1 MKKSF
6 KRFSWLLVLLIPLL
20 IVAGCGKSS
29 SSSSS
34 TKTVKVGIM
43 GSDEKIWK
51 PIQKKLKKEGINIK
65 LVTFT
70 DYNQPNAALTN
81 HEIDINSFQH
91 TYFMDQWNKAH
102 KTHIVSIGKTV
113 RAPLRL
119 YSKKVKN
126 VADIKKGDQITIPN
140 DSTNEGRAL
149 HLLQSAGLIKV
160 DSKVAL
166 PTPKNITQNKLNLK
180 ITAVDAAQTPRSLSD
195 ATGAV
200 INNEFAA
207 EAKLPNSETIYK
219 EKLNKASIPY
229 VNIIAANKSDKN
241 NKTYKKIVKAYQSEA
256 TKKLIKKYF
265 HGLSVPAW

>member
-6 KRFSWLLVLLIPLL
+6 KHFSWLLLLLIPLL
-20 IVAGCGKSS
+20 IVSGCGKSS
-29 SSSSS
+29 SS
-34 TKTVKVGIM
+34 KTVKVGIM

-51 PIQKKLKKEGINIK
+51 PIQKRLKKQGVNIK

-81 HEIDINSFQH
+81 HEVDINSFQH
-91 TYFMDQWNKAH
+91 TYFMQQWNKAH
-102 KTHIVSIGKTV
+102 KTHIVSIGKTM

-119 YSKKVKN
+119 YSKKVKS
-126 VADIKKGDQITIPN
+126 VSDIKKGDQITIPN

-160 DSKVAL
+160 NNKLAL
-166 PTPKNITQNKLNLK
+166 PTPKNITENKLHLK
-180 ITAVDAAQTPRSLSD
+180 ITPVDAAQTPRSLSD
-195 ATGAV
+195 AAGAV

-229 VNIIAANKSDKN
+229 INIIATNKADKN
-241 NKTYKKIVKAYQSEA
+241 NKTYKKIVKAYQSNE
-256 TKKLIKKYF
+256 TKKLIKKYYN
-265 HGLSVPAW
+265 GLSVPAW

>member
-6 KRFSWLLVLLIPLL
+6 KHFSWLLLLLVPLL
-20 IVAGCGKSS
+20 IVSGCGKSS
-29 SSSSS
+29 SD
-34 TKTVKVGIM
+34 KTIKVGIM

-51 PIQKKLKKEGINIK
+51 PVQKKLKKEGVNIK

-81 HEIDINSFQH
+81 HEIALNSFQH

-102 KTHIVSIGKTV
+102 KTNIVSIGKTV

-119 YSKKVKN
+119 YSKKIKS

-160 DSKVAL
+160 DDSKAL

-180 ITAVDAAQTPRSLSD
+180 ITPVDAAQTPRSLTD
-195 ATGAV
+195 AAGAV

-219 EKLNKASIPY
+219 EKINKASIPY
-229 VNIIAANKSDKN
+229 INIIATNKADKN
-241 NKTYKKIVKAYQSEA
+241 NKTYQKIVKAYQTEA
-256 TKKLIKKYF
+256 TKKLLKKYY
-265 HGLSVPAW
+265 HGLTIPAW

>member
-6 KRFSWLLVLLIPLL
+6 KHFSWLLVLLIPLL

-29 SSSSS
+29 SSSSN
-34 TKTVKVGIM
+34 KTVKIGIM

-51 PIQKKLKKEGINIK
+51 PIQSKLKKQGINIK

-81 HEIDINSFQH
+81 HEIDLNSFQH

-102 KTHIVSIGKTV
+102 KSNIVSIGKTV

-126 VADIKKGDQITIPN
+126 VSDIKKGDQITIPN

-160 DSKVAL
+160 DSKVEL

-180 ITAVDAAQTPRSLSD
+180 ITAVDAAQTPRSLTD
-195 ATGAV
+195 AAGAV

-207 EAKLPNSETIYK
+207 EAKLPNSETIFK
-219 EKLNKASIPY
+219 EKINKASIPY
-229 VNIIAANKSDKN
+229 INIIATNKSDKN
-241 NKTYKKIVKAYQSEA
+241 NKTYKKIVKAYQTEA
-256 TKKLIKKYF
+256 TKKLLTKYY
-265 HGLSVPAW
+265 HGLTIPAW

>member
-6 KRFSWLLVLLIPLL
+6 KHFSWLLLLLVPLL
-20 IVAGCGKSS
+20 IVSGCGKSS
-29 SSSSS
+29 SN
-34 TKTVKVGIM
+34 KTIKVGIM

-51 PIQKKLKKEGINIK
+51 PVQKKLKKEGVNIK

-81 HEIDINSFQH
+81 HEIALNSFQH

-102 KTHIVSIGKTV
+102 KSNIVSIGKTV

-119 YSKKVKN
+119 YSKKVKS

-160 DSKVAL
+160 DGSKAL
-166 PTPKNITQNKLNLK
+166 PTPKDITQNKLNLK
-180 ITAVDAAQTPRSLSD
+180 ITPVDAAQTPRSLTD
-195 ATGAV
+195 AAGAV

-219 EKLNKASIPY
+219 EKINKASIPY
-229 VNIIAANKSDKN
+229 INIIATNKADKN
-241 NKTYKKIVKAYQSEA
+241 NKTYKKIVKAYQTEA
-256 TKKLIKKYF
+256 TKKLLKKYY
-265 HGLSVPAW
+265 HGLTIPAW

>member
-6 KRFSWLLVLLIPLL
+6 KHFSWLLLLLIPLL
-20 IVAGCGKSS
+20 IVSGCGKSS

-34 TKTVKVGIM
+34 KTVKIGIM
-43 GSDEKIWK
+43 GSDEKIWQ
-51 PIQKKLKKEGINIK
+51 PIQRKLKKEGITLK

-81 HEIDINSFQH
+81 HEIDLNSFQH

-102 KTHIVSIGKTV
+102 KTNIVSIGKTV

-119 YSKKVKN
+119 YSKKVKS
-126 VADIKKGDQITIPN
+126 VSAIKKGDQITIPN

-160 DSKVAL
+160 NNKVAL

-180 ITAVDAAQTPRSLSD
+180 ITPVDAAQTPRSLTD
-195 ATGAV
+195 ATAAV
-200 INNEFAA
+200 INNEFAS

-219 EKLNKASIPY
+219 EKINKASIPY
-229 VNIIAANKSDKN
+229 INIIATNKADKN
-241 NKTYKKIVKAYQSEA
+241 NKTYKKVVEAYQTAE
-256 TKKLIKKYF
+256 TKKLLKKYY
-265 HGLSVPAW
+265 HGLTIPAW

>member
-6 KRFSWLLVLLIPLL
+6 KHFSWLLLLLIPLL
-20 IVAGCGKSS
+20 IVSGCGKSS
-29 SSSSS
+29 SSN
-34 TKTVKVGIM
+34 KTVKVGIM

-51 PIQKKLKKEGINIK
+51 PIQSKLKKQGINIK

-81 HEIDINSFQH
+81 HEIDLNSFQH

-102 KTHIVSIGKTV
+102 KTDIVSIGKTV

-119 YSKKVKN
+119 YSKKVKS
-126 VADIKKGDQITIPN
+126 VSAIKKGDQITIPN

-160 DSKVAL
+160 DSKVEL

-180 ITAVDAAQTPRSLSD
+180 ITAVDAAQTPRSLTD

-207 EAKLPNSETIYK
+207 EAKLPNNETIFK
-219 EKLNKASIPY
+219 EKINKASIPY
-229 VNIIAANKSDKN
+229 INIIATNKSDKN
-241 NKTYKKIVKAYQSEA
+241 NKTYKKIVKAYQTEA
-256 TKKLIKKYF
+256 TKKLLKKYY
-265 HGLSVPAW
+265 HGLTIPAW

>member
-1 MKKSF
+1 MKQF
-6 KRFSWLLVLLIPLL
+6 KRFAWLFLLLIPLL

-29 SSSSS
+29 SN
-34 TKTVKVGIM
+34 KTVKVGIM
-43 GSDEKIWK
+43 GSDEKVWK
-51 PIQKKLKKEGINIK
+51 PVKAKLAKEGINIK

-81 HEIDINSFQH
+81 HEIDLNSFQH
-91 TYFMDQWNKAH
+91 TFFMNSWNKAH
-102 KTHIVSIGKTV
+102 KTNIVSIGKTV

-160 DSKVAL
+160 NNKVEL

-180 ITAVDAAQTPRSLSD
+180 ITPVDAAQTPRSLSD
-195 ATGAV
+195 ATAAIV
-200 INNEFAA
+200 NNEFAA
-207 EAKLPNSETIYK
+207 EAKLPDKECIYK

-229 VNIIAANKSDKN
+229 INIIATNKADKN
-241 NKTYKKIVKAYQSEA
+241 NKTYKKIVKAYQSES
-256 TKKLIKKYF
+256 TKKAIKKYY

>member
-6 KRFSWLLVLLIPLL
+6 KHFSWLLLLLVPLL
-20 IVAGCGKSS
+20 IVSGCGKSS
-29 SSSSS
+29 SN
-34 TKTVKVGIM
+34 KTIKVGIM

-51 PIQKKLKKEGINIK
+51 PVQKKLKKEGVNIK

-81 HEIDINSFQH
+81 HEIALNSFQH

-102 KTHIVSIGKTV
+102 KSNIVSIGKTV

-119 YSKKVKN
+119 YSKKVKS

-160 DSKVAL
+160 NDSKAL
-166 PTPKNITQNKLNLK
+166 PTPKDITQNKLNLK
-180 ITAVDAAQTPRSLSD
+180 ITPVDAAQTPRSLTD
-195 ATGAV
+195 AAGAV

-219 EKLNKASIPY
+219 EKINKASIPY
-229 VNIIAANKSDKN
+229 INIIATNKADKN
-241 NKTYKKIVKAYQSEA
+241 NKTYKKIVKAYQTEA
-256 TKKLIKKYF
+256 TKKLLKKYY
-265 HGLSVPAW
+265 HGLTIPAW

>member
-29 SSSSS
+29 SSSD
-34 TKTVKVGIM
+34 KTVKVGIM

-51 PIQKKLKKEGINIK
+51 PIQKKLKLEGVNIK

-102 KTHIVSIGKTV
+102 KSDIVSIGKTV

-119 YSKKVKN
+119 YSKKVKS
-126 VADIKKGDQITIPN
+126 VSDIKKGDQITIPN

-180 ITAVDAAQTPRSLSD
+180 ITAVDAAQTPRSLTD
-195 ATGAV
+195 AVGAV

>member
-29 SSSSS
+29 SSSD
-34 TKTVKVGIM
+34 KTVKVGIM

-51 PIQKKLKKEGINIK
+51 PIQKKLKSEGVNIK

-102 KTHIVSIGKTV
+102 KSDIVSIGKTV

-119 YSKKVKN
+119 YSKKVKS
-126 VADIKKGDQITIPN
+126 VSDIKKGAQITIPN

-180 ITAVDAAQTPRSLSD
+180 VTAVDAAQTPRSLTD

>member
-6 KRFSWLLVLLIPLL
+6 KHFSWLLLLLIPLL
-20 IVAGCGKSS
+20 IVSGCGKSS
-29 SSSSS
+29 SS
-34 TKTVKVGIM
+34 KTVKVGIM

-51 PIQKKLKKEGINIK
+51 PIQKRLKKQGINIK

-81 HEIDINSFQH
+81 HEVDINSFQH
-91 TYFMDQWNKAH
+91 TYFMQQWNKAH
-102 KTHIVSIGKTV
+102 KTHIVSIGKTM

-119 YSKKVKN
+119 YSKKVKS
-126 VADIKKGDQITIPN
+126 VSDIKKGDQITIPN

-160 DSKVAL
+160 NNKLAL
-166 PTPKNITQNKLNLK
+166 PTPKNITENKLHLK
-180 ITAVDAAQTPRSLSD
+180 ITPVDAAQTPRSLSD
-195 ATGAV
+195 AAGAV

-229 VNIIAANKSDKN
+229 INIIATNKADKN
-241 NKTYKKIVKAYQSEA
+241 NKTYKKIVKAYQSNE
-256 TKKLIKKYF
+256 TKKLIKKYYN
-265 HGLSVPAW
+265 GLSVPAW

>member
-1 MKKSF
+1 MKQF
-6 KRFSWLLVLLIPLL
+6 KRFAWLFLLL

-29 SSSSS
+29 SSD
-34 TKTVKVGIM
+34 KTVKIGIM

-51 PIQKKLKKEGINIK
+51 PIKKKLAKQGINLK

-81 HEIDINSFQH
+81 HEIDLNAFQH
-91 TYFMDQWNKAH
+91 TYFMNTWNKAH
-102 KTHIVSIGKTV
+102 KTNIVSIGKTV

-119 YSKKVKN
+119 YSKKVKS

-160 DSKVAL
+160 NNKVKL

-195 ATGAV
+195 ATAAIV
-200 INNEFAA
+200 NNEFAA
-207 EAKLPNSETIYK
+207 EAKLPNKECIYK

-229 VNIIAANKSDKN
+229 INVIATNKVDKN

-256 TKKLIKKYF
+256 TKKLIKKYY

>member
-6 KRFSWLLVLLIPLL
+6 KHFSWLLLLLIPLL
-20 IVAGCGKSS
+20 IVSGCGKSS
-29 SSSSS
+29 SS
-34 TKTVKVGIM
+34 KTVKVGIM

-51 PIQKKLKKEGINIK
+51 PIQKRLKKQGVNIK

-81 HEIDINSFQH
+81 HEVDINSFQH
-91 TYFMDQWNKAH
+91 TYFMQQWNKAH
-102 KTHIVSIGKTV
+102 KTNIVSIGKTM

-119 YSKKVKN
+119 YSKKVKS

-149 HLLQSAGLIKV
+149 HLLQSAGLIKINN
-160 DSKVAL
+160 KLAL

-180 ITAVDAAQTPRSLSD
+180 ITPVDAAQTPRSLSD
-195 ATGAV
+195 AAGAV

-229 VNIIAANKSDKN
+229 INIIATNKADKN
-241 NKTYKKIVKAYQSEA
+241 NKTYKKIVKAYQSEQ
-256 TKKLIKKYF
+256 TKKLIKKYYN
-265 HGLSVPAW
+265 GLSVPAW